1 MSQKTY
7 LRKFLRLEVILA
19 EVLQQNVVEIGLN
32 CFVGSKKRVSSDV
45 IIDYVNYVLIGNS
58 RILIQNLLNHLLCY
72 TDIKESCLFVAETLI
87 TLDQNTSE
95 SLDDLATGF

>member
-1 MSQKTY
+1 MSLLIMLIMCY
-7 LRKFLRLEVILA
+7 I
-19 EVLQQNVVEIGLN
+19 I
-32 CFVGSKKRVSSDV
+32 KR
-45 IIDYVNYVLIGNS
+45 IRELLIGNS